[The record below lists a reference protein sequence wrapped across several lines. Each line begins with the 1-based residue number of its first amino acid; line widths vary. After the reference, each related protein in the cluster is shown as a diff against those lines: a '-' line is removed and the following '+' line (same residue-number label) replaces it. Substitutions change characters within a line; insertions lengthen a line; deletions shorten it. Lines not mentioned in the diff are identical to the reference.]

1 MRRKREIIICFEHWP
16 CRGSECLPPSK
27 PWKRRR
33 RFPCTWG
40 WRDPGSGAGTW
51 CAHQGPWW
59 QSWRLQRGHQ
69 PDQSASSWASGLG
82 RSAAGS
88 VQGRSRRSRWRT
100 SGWLQWGEQPCPCTG
115 QRIPPSEW
123 SGRHS
128 RWCPVNREGR
138 RERRKKER
146 VEEIFAKEKGQKC
159 EYLVLVRGLQPDLDG
174 VKGVSHE
181 DEAGASKASSEEV
194 LFVARKHEKE
204 IRNELQS
211 IGGTDC
217 NHCKEE
223 KEKEK
228 E

>member
-1 MRRKREIIICFEHWP
+1 MRRRREIIICFEHWP

-51 CAHQGPWW
+51 CAHLGPWW

-82 RSAAGS
+82 RSAACS

-128 RWCPVNREGR
+128 RWCPVNRR
-138 RERRKKER
+138 KKRKKKER
-146 VEEIFAKEKGQKC
+146 KSWRDLCQRERAKVWVPCTCPRSAAWPWWCQGG
-159 EYLVLVRGLQPDLDG
+159 VPRGRG
-174 VKGVSHE
+174 RH
-181 DEAGASKASSEEV
+181 
-194 LFVARKHEKE
+194 
-204 IRNELQS
+204 LQS
-211 IGGTDC
+211 LQRRSPFCGKKARERD
-217 NHCKEE
+217 
-223 KEKEK
+223 
-228 E
+228 